1 MRVPRIALVA
11 VAAVAC
17 SAAPANASELIAR
30 NATQVR
36 LEVNREGK
44 ALLTYRS
51 QRKVR
56 RVLAWG
62 AINAAASESGR
73 RQVAFQLDY
82 SGGWGKFRVPVWKTF
97 EDACAPARVPLAW
110 LVTACRAPD
119 GSYWAVQSWQRT
131 LPVYGM
137 PAAPGRDA
145 WELRLSHWS
154 GPVPDLEVRFGWTYR
169 RFHQIFGRFTYRGL
183 PVYGFS
189 WKPTGEPLD
198 DYGRN
203 IYVDTLDS
211 AYGKGW
217 HRENGFLTHRP
228 TGGFC
233 YGFYP
238 HGDRPS
244 GRGVRY
250 RATVMGP
257 GVAPDAY
264 WEGSP
269 PLAYDRGYDLLADSH
284 LLAMLVGDPVCEP
297 H

>member
-1 MRVPRIALVA
+1 VVI
-11 VAAVAC
+11 AAVGWA
-17 SAAPANASELIAR
+17 AAPSHASELIAR

-36 LEVNREGK
+36 LEVNRAGK

-51 QRKVR
+51 QGTVR
-56 RVLAWG
+56 HVLAWG
-62 AINAAASESGR
+62 AINAAPSESGR
-73 RQVAFQLDY
+73 RQVTFQLDY
-82 SGGWGKFRVPVWKTF
+82 SGGWGTFRRPVWKTF
-97 EDACAPARVPLAW
+97 ENACTPVRVPLAW

-137 PAAPGRDA
+137 PATRGRDA
-145 WELRLSHWS
+145 WELRLAHWS
-154 GPVPDLEVRFGWTYR
+154 GPVPELEVRFGWTYR
-169 RFHQIFGRFTYRGL
+169 RFHQIFGRYTYRGL

-217 HRENGFLTHRP
+217 YRENGFLTHRP

-269 PLAYDRGYDLLADSH
+269 PQSYDRAFDLLADTH
-284 LLAMLVGDPVCEP
+284 LLALLRGDPVCEP

>member
-1 MRVPRIALVA
+1 MRRLSIVVVSLA
-11 VAAVAC
+11 VAW
-17 SAAPANASELIAR
+17 SAAPSHASELIAR

-44 ALLTYRS
+44 ALLSYRS
-51 QRKVR
+51 LGTVR
-56 RVLAWG
+56 HVLAWG
-62 AINAAASESGR
+62 AINAAPSESGR
-73 RQVAFQLDY
+73 RQVEFRLDY
-82 SGGWGKFRVPVWKTF
+82 SGGWGAFRRPVWNTF
-97 EDACAPARVPLAW
+97 ENACVPARVPLAW
-110 LVTACRAPD
+110 LVAACRAPD

-131 LPVYGM
+131 LPVYGV

-145 WELRLSHWS
+145 WELRLSHWT
-154 GPVPDLEVRFGWTYR
+154 GPVPELEVRFGWTYR
-169 RFHQIFGRFTYRGL
+169 RFHQIFGRFTYRGQ

-217 HRENGFLTHRP
+217 YRENGFLTHRP

-269 PLAYDRGYDLLADSH
+269 PPSYDRSYDLLADTH
-284 LLAMLVGDPVCEP
+284 LLALLRGDPFCEP